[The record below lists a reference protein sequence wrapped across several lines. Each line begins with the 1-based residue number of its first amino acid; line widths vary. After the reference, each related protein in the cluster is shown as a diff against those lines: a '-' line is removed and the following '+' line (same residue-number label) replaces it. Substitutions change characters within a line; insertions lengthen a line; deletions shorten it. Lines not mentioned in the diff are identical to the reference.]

1 MNLQRQ
7 RPWITPLVIGSFL
20 LLTVTGV
27 LMFFHLDS
35 GLNKTVHEWL
45 SWVMVA
51 GVALHVGLNLPAF
64 KRYLTQGTARWVI
77 GVFVAVLALSFIR
90 LPGASSEPPFIAPAK
105 ALAAAPLPVLAQV
118 AGVSTEEIRHRLEAQ
133 HIAVDNEQQSVSDI
147 IGPDVRKQMSV
158 LKGVL
163 SPTAAPAAGS

>member
-51 GVALHVGLNLPAF
+51 GVALHIALNLPAF
-64 KRYLTQGTARWVI
+64 KRYLTQRTARWVI

-90 LPGASSEPPFIAPAK
+90 LPGASSEPPFITPAK

-118 AGVSTEEIRHRLEAQ
+118 AGVSTEEIKHRLETQ
-133 HIAVDNEQQSVSDI
+133 QLTVGNEQQSVSAI
-147 IGPDVRKQMSV
+147 VGPDVRKQMSV

-163 SPTAAPAAGS
+163 SPATPPVAGS

>member
-7 RPWITPLVIGSFL
+7 RPWITPLVIGSFV

-64 KRYLTQGTARWVI
+64 KRYLTQRTARWVI

-90 LPGASSEPPFIAPAK
+90 LPGAPSEPPFIAPAK

-163 SPTAAPAAGS
+163 SPTAAPVAGS

>member
-1 MNLQRQ
+1 M
-7 RPWITPLVIGSFL
+7 
-20 LLTVTGV
+20 TVTGG
-27 LMFFHLDS
+27 LRFFHRDS

-64 KRYLTQGTARWVI
+64 KRYLTQRTARWVI

-105 ALAAAPLPVLAQV
+105 ALAAAPLLVLAQV
-118 AGVSTEEIRHRLEAQ
+118 AGVSTEEIKHRLEAQ
-133 HIAVDNEQQSVSDI
+133 HVTVSNDQQSVMDI
-147 IGPDVRKQMSV
+147 VGSDVRQQINV

-163 SPTAAPAAGS
+163 SPTAAPATGS